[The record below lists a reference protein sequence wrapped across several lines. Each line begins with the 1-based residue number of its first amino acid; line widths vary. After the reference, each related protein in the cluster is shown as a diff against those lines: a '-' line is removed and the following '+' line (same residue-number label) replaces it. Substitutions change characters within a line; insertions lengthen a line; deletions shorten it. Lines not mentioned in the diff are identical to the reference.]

1 MVYTTLYIVGHVRK
15 NYQVLP
21 RQKPVTKIQEEKH
34 MQKQTEEVEILELLN
49 TEFKIFAIKM
59 YNDLDYK
66 IQNFKNN
73 CVCFLKNQTEI
84 LNCMTKTFRTKL
96 RFELLTT

>member
-49 TEFKIFAIKM
+49 TEVKIFVIKM

-66 IQNFKNN
+66 IQNFKN

-84 LNCMTKTFRTKL
+84 LNLKNSMNKKKNAVESINST
-96 RFELLTT
+96 